1 MQHYKAYKA
10 AVFVLGIIVII
21 ESALL
26 VYLWISRP
34 KKEIAKI
41 PVTAPAAA
49 GKIAIVLDD
58 WGYSLGNLAVLKQL
72 RYPVTLAVL
81 PNLPQT
87 KIISQ
92 EALRLKFEVILHLPM
107 EPLEK
112 INLEK
117 NTVMVAM
124 DEKTIKDILAAD
136 LESVAYA
143 KGVSNHMGSKAT
155 KDAKTM
161 IIVFNELRKRGL
173 YFLDSYVSLDSVCF
187 ELAHKNNLSFAQRD
201 IFLDN
206 QNDPEY
212 IRGQIDKLK
221 LAAKANGKAVGIGHD
236 RKVTLQ
242 VLKEIMPELR
252 KEGYKFVRLSELVDK
267 K

>member
-1 MQHYKAYKA
+1 MERYKTYKI

-21 ESALL
+21 ESVLL
-26 VYLWISRP
+26 VYLWINRS
-34 KKEIAKI
+34 KKEIAKV

-72 RYPVTLAVL
+72 KYPVTLAIL

-92 EALRLKFEVILHLPM
+92 EACRLKFEVILHLPM

-112 INLEK
+112 INLER
-117 NTVMVAM
+117 NTIMAAM
-124 DEKTIKDILAAD
+124 DERTINDIFAAD
-136 LESVAYA
+136 LESVTYA

-161 IIVFNELRKRGL
+161 SIVFNELRKRGL
-173 YFLDSYVSLDSVCF
+173 YFLDSYVSLDSVCVD
-187 ELAHKNNLSFAQRD
+187 LAHKTKLAFAQRN

-206 QNDPEY
+206 QNDPKY

-221 LAAKANGKAVGIGHD
+221 LAAKANGKAIGIGHD
-236 RKVTLQ
+236 RKITLQ
-242 VLKEIMPELR
+242 VLRDIMPELR
-252 KEGYKFVRLSELVDK
+252 KEGYKFVRVSELIDK